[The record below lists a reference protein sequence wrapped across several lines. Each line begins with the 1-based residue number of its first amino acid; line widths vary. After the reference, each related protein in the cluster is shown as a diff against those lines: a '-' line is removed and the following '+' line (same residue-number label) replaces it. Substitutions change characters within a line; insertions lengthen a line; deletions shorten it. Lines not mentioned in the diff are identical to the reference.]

1 MSERRREEIEMS
13 KKVCNFVLVFI
24 VLMLVTSINAFAGD
38 IPEGIML
45 GEQKALFIGEI
56 AAIDTDTISITPTT
70 VMMGNIKQSVVKIKK
85 FEEYHGTSD
94 KPQIGDFI
102 VAVLLDDDKIDETWV
117 FKSTSD
123 DYKSLKL
130 IGQPDELVIRYE
142 KYINEG
148 EYFEAQ
154 KRVDDKAKESFAPA
168 NAIVPIQQSQ
178 KDSLTAQSHRE
189 IYIIVAVLG
198 LLIAFVIF
206 VAVTIIKKRHSS

>member
-1 MSERRREEIEMS
+1 MS
-13 KKVCNFVLVFI
+13 KKICNFVLLI
-24 VLMLVTSINAFAGD
+24 IMLMLVTSINAFAGD

-56 AAIDTDTISITPTT
+56 TAIDTDTISITPST
-70 VMMGNIKQSVVKIKK
+70 VMMGSIKQSVVQIKMFDK
-85 FEEYHGTSD
+85 YHGTSD

-102 VAVLLDDDKIDETWV
+102 VAVLLDDDKIDDTWV

-130 IGQPDELVIRYE
+130 VSQPYELVIRYE

-154 KRVDDKAKESFAPA
+154 KRVDDKARASVAPA
-168 NAIVPIQQSQ
+168 NVIVQNQQSQ
-178 KDSLTAQSHRE
+178 EVNIVQSLSGN
-189 IYIIVAVLG
+189 YIFVAVSI
-198 LLIAFVIF
+198 LLVVCAIF
-206 VAVTIIKKRHSS
+206 VAVTIVKKRT